1 MAWDRL
7 GRKSLPSAPT
17 NQRAEAHRAMVAL
30 VTVLFIGV
38 AFEMGEIHALAKI
51 CLPVLAQMQCSGRLR
66 L

>member
-1 MAWDRL
+1 
-7 GRKSLPSAPT
+7 
-17 NQRAEAHRAMVAL
+17 MVAL